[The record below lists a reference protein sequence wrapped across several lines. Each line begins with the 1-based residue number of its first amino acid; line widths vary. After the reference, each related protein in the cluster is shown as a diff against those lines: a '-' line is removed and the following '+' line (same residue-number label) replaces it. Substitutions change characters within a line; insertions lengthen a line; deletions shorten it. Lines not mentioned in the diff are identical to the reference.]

1 MKNSNDPMFR
11 RALGPL
17 APWAE
22 RLPRVFRIP
31 LDAFLRFDEGDGW
44 AIASH
49 IALSTLMSLFPFLIV
64 VTALAGLFGS
74 KGLAD
79 EVGHILLDAWPAE
92 VATPI
97 ANDLQR
103 VATRTQGG
111 TLTLGIVLAT
121 YFASSGIESLR
132 IGLNRSYGVSETR
145 SWWRLRLESV
155 FYVIGSAIAL
165 LALSVLVVFGPLIV
179 AAATRYLAWLEQ
191 FALIV
196 TVARFAIAAL
206 VLAISLFIV
215 HYWLP
220 AGSRRFAE
228 IVPGVVVTSRVV
240 ARRRRRLRALP
251 RGFRGSL
258 LADLRRAFLCDDRTG
273 LSVFFR
279 GNIHF
284 WRRTQRR
291 DRARRAKF
299 IKFGRCIEPRSAI
312 SAMARDKS
320 VLRPITLSRWVDMA
334 RYAQASDAPSDGM
347 AAPLERWRR
356 RPRTESAPRGL
367 AIDVAA
373 DRRGATLGCELR
385 IAYPWLAATRALCSR
400 RRPLCHR
407 HDAKA

>member
-1 MKNSNDPMFR
+1 MWSIAWQTGRLGKRRLGLQSKETSILKNSNDPMFR

-64 VTALAGLFGS
+64 VTALAGFFGS

-79 EVGHILLDAWPAE
+79 EVRHILLDAWPTE

-103 VATRTQGG
+103 VATSTQGG

-145 SWWRLRLESV
+145 SWWRLRLKSV

-179 AAATRYLAWLEQ
+179 AAATRYLTWLEQ

-228 IVPGVVVTSRVV
+228 IVPGVVVTLALWLV
-240 ARRRRRLRALP
+240 AGAAFGRYLAAFGDRY
-251 RGFRGSL
+251 SL
-258 LADLRRAFLCDDRTG
+258 TYAG
-273 LSVFFR
+273 LS
-279 GNIHF
+279 
-284 WRRTQRR
+284 
-291 DRARRAKF
+291 
-299 IKFGRCIEPRSAI
+299 
-312 SAMARDKS
+312 SAMIALVFLYFSAGIFIFGGELNAAIARA
-320 VLRPITLSRWVDMA
+320 A
-334 RYAQASDAPSDGM
+334 RSP
-347 AAPLERWRR
+347 
-356 RPRTESAPRGL
+356 
-367 AIDVAA
+367 
-373 DRRGATLGCELR
+373 
-385 IAYPWLAATRALCSR
+385 
-400 RRPLCHR
+400 
-407 HDAKA
+407 